1 MSVSADIERLRA
13 MLAHALPYAYEAA
26 DQTVQCPEC
35 NAVWWDVPEDI
46 DEDWHAPGCQLLA
59 ARVLVGESKPVRRRD
74 PSEASRPYNPND
86 PRPDARTPSQILRDH
101 ILSGWFAKLASMKWD
116 ATPPEGVTHDAW
128 KRSIN
133 AIIDALLRDPSTS
146 VATWPYSTDATTTET
161 P

>member
-1 MSVSADIERLRA
+1 MSAPSDTERLRE
-13 MLAHALPYAYEAA
+13 LLRHALPYAYEAA

-35 NAVWWDVPEDI
+35 NAVWWGVPEDI

-74 PSEASRPYNPND
+74 PSEASKPYNPND
-86 PRPDARTPSQILRDH
+86 PRPDTRTPAQVLRDH
-101 ILSGWFAKLASMKWD
+101 ILSGWFAKLARMKWD
-116 ATPPEGVTHDAW
+116 AAAPEGVTPDAW

-133 AIIDALLRDPSTS
+133 AVIDALLRDPSTS
-146 VATWPYSTDATTTET
+146 VTSGPYSADATTTGN